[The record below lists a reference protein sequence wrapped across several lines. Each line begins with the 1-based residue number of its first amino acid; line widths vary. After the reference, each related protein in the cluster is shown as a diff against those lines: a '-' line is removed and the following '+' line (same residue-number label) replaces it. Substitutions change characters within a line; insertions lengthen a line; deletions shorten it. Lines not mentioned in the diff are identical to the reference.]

1 VEPRRTFRY
10 GHSFFLLRALL
21 LASLFVGVLLF
32 LSLLTSTPGSW
43 LGLLAGLLAL
53 YLLVYGFTPLL
64 TSHTLLRSRVILR
77 QGWYFRC
84 IIPFED
90 TEAIGPW
97 EGAPSQGLRASLARR
112 TLFVVGAPVNLI
124 SIRLKTPRRF
134 AQVLFA
140 AAAEIVFDVDDRD
153 AFLAA
158 VEERKTEGT
167 PLPAAKI
174 PILPGRR

>member
-1 VEPRRTFRY
+1 MEPRRTFRY
-10 GHSFFLLRALL
+10 GHSFFFLRALL
-21 LASLFVGVLLF
+21 LTALFVLVLLF
-32 LSLLTSTPGSW
+32 LALLTSTPGSW
-43 LGLLAGLLAL
+43 LALLAAVLAV
-53 YLLVYGFTPLL
+53 YLLVYGFSPLL
-64 TSHTLLRSRVILR
+64 TTHTLLRSRVILR

-84 IIPFED
+84 IIAFED
-90 TEAIGPW
+90 AEEIGPW
-97 EGAPSQGLRASLARR
+97 EGAPSQGLRVSLARR
-112 TLFVVGAPVNLI
+112 QLFVVGAPVQLV

-140 AAAEIVFDVDDRD
+140 SAAEIVFDVDDRE

-158 VEERKTEGT
+158 VEERKAEGT